1 MTDNSVVHDVDDDGG
16 GRGGDDDDVSKIIT
30 QFLLGTCQLHQPSVH
45 DATAA
50 MCVFAL
56 S

>member
-1 MTDNSVVHDVDDDGG
+1 MTDNSVVHDVDDD
-16 GRGGDDDDVSKIIT
+16 GGDDDDVSKIIT